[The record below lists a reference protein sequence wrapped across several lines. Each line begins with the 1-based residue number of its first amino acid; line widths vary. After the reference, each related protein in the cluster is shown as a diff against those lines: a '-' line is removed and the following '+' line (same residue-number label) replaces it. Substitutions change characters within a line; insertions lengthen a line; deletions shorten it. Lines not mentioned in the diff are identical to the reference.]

1 MNEELQAAVTEII
14 NSTISAKDF
23 LVGQLP
29 DYVEQLLMWHAVYSL
44 VTCILGFLL
53 AAAIC
58 YVDVR
63 IYRYMKSHEF
73 EDWQRC
79 DAYLGMAIG
88 SVVLM
93 VPAMLMVNITWLK
106 ILIAPKVWLVEYA
119 ASLVR

>member
-1 MNEELQAAVTEII
+1 MNEELQTAVTEII

-29 DYVEQLLMWHAVYSL
+29 EYVEQLLMWHATYSL
-44 VTCILGFLL
+44 VMCILGFLL
-53 AAAIC
+53 VALIC

-63 IYRYMKSHEF
+63 IYRYMKSDEF
-73 EDWQRC
+73 DKWQRG
-79 DAYLGMAIG
+79 DAYLGMAVG
-88 SVVLM
+88 SFVLM
-93 VPAMLMVNITWLK
+93 IPAGLMVNITWLK